1 MELVILIGLVSA
13 AAAGLACAAEHGY
26 ADRHAWGPLERYGAG
41 ALTWLVAFAPPV
53 FAAVPIETAVLLYS
67 MAWLILGGMGLATW
81 ATYRQ
86 PLAMPD
92 EDEDDLRTKVNRALR
107 DK

>member
-13 AAAGLACAAEHGY
+13 TAAGFACAAEHSY
-26 ADRHAWGPLERYGAG
+26 AARHAWGPLERYGAG

-67 MAWLILGGMGLATW
+67 MAWLVLGGMGLATW
-81 ATYRQ
+81 ATYRP

-92 EDEDDLRTKVNRALR
+92 EDEDELEVKINAALR
-107 DK
+107 EK